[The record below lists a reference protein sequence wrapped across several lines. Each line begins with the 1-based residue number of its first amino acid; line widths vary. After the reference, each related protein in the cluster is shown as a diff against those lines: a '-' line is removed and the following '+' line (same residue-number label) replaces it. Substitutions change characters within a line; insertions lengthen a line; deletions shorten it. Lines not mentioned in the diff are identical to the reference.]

1 MNSVLQA
8 LKERRR
14 WRTKVDCAGADAIFE
29 SSPAD
34 ATGDFCTQM
43 AKIAVGLVTD
53 RYAKGSGSDDD
64 APDAAAAVQPRML
77 KAIVGKGHPEFS
89 TGRQQDAVE
98 YFQHLLEV
106 MTRAERAER
115 DARGRRRTV

>member
-1 MNSVLQA
+1 
-8 LKERRR
+8 
-14 WRTKVDCAGADAIFE
+14 
-29 SSPAD
+29 
-34 ATGDFCTQM
+34 M

-53 RYAKGSGSDDD
+53 RYAKGSGPGDD
-64 APDAAAAVQPRML
+64 APVAAVQPRMF

-106 MTRAERAER
+106 MTRAERAR
-115 DARGRRRTV
+115 DGTRGRERRFEVYGVSV